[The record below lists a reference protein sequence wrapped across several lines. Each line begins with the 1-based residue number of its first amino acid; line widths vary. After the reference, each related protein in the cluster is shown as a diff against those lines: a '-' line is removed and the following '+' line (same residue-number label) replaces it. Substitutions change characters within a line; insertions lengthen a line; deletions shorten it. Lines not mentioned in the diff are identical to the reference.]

1 MFKLNY
7 REVFSMMIALP
18 SNPYIFI
25 GPSKSCSICY
35 FTIFQEYLGNS
46 PAQRSE
52 FVQGPVLGH
61 RSIWETDSVAG
72 KEGLCCVQL

>member
-1 MFKLNY
+1 MFELNY

-61 RSIWETDSVAG
+61 RSIWEADSVAG
-72 KEGLCCVQL
+72 EEGLCCVQL